1 MLMLIPGG
9 VLIPLLK
16 EMKKKLDDA
25 GIKTKK
31 EDIKEVTILFDDGRK
46 LVIKK
51 PIFYVINVRGS
62 LIYQIQIK

>member
-1 MLMLIPGG
+1 
-9 VLIPLLK
+9 
-16 EMKKKLDDA
+16 MKKKLDDA